1 MRLWG
6 SGGAKDT
13 YSSFRPLKSL
23 SATAQDLL
31 SEAVKKTLPG
41 MSITALR
48 DAVQRPSG
56 IHINEWLVMNTTE
69 LFNDLSMLYGII
81 SADIED
87 VGNWAPGEGFPKGF
101 EYRWVKVGGERS
113 SFSTGFSSSTASSP
127 STSSS
132 SSVAGRNGKKTQK
145 KKTVVP
151 CSAHGYVGHVMDW
164 VDSEIDTFPEDFAL
178 LERFHQ
184 EAFRQQI
191 TAIFKRLFRVYAIL
205 YGAMFRSHVALLG
218 MEAHVNMSLKH
229 FVYFT
234 LEHELMAG
242 AEREFLPLQRA
253 VDAFRVSYDAEGGE
267 MGEGRGPRRGHSSV
281 RGGQDEFVGEQTV
294 DTSADTDDNAGTS

>member
-1 MRLWG
+1 MSVFMRLWG
-6 SGGAKDT
+6 AGGTKDT

-23 SATAQDLL
+23 SMTAQDLL

-41 MSITALR
+41 MSTTALR
-48 DAVQRPSG
+48 DAVERPSG
-56 IHINEWLVMNTTE
+56 IHIHEWLVMNTTE
-69 LFNDLSMLYGII
+69 LFNDLIMLYGII

-113 SFSTGFSSSTASSP
+113 PFGTGSSSSSSP
-127 STSSS
+127 APSSS
-132 SSVAGRNGKKTQK
+132 YSSSFSSVAGRKGKKTQK
-145 KKTVVP
+145 KSVVP

-164 VDSEIDTFPEDFAL
+164 VDSEIDTFPEDIAL

-184 EAFRQQI
+184 EAFRKQI

-205 YGAMFRSHVALLG
+205 YGAVFRSHVARLD

-234 LEHELMAG
+234 LEHGLMAG

-253 VDAFRVSYDAEGGE
+253 VDAFRSSYEAEGGD
-267 MGEGRGPRRGHSSV
+267 GRGRGHCSN
-281 RGGQDEFVGEQTV
+281 GGGGDESVGER
-294 DTSADTDDNAGTS
+294 SADTSTDTDDTVA